1 MMRYALHRALL
12 IVPTTVAA
20 SLVVFLAMRALP
32 GDVALAILAD
42 TPHTIEVREAL
53 REELGLNKPLSVQYA
68 DWALSMVTG
77 DFGGRSLESRE
88 PIRAIL
94 ARQFPVTALLALY
107 AVAVSIVV
115 GLPLGVVGALR
126 RGRPADRIVELATT
140 GGLSL
145 PIVFTSLLT
154 LWLLLRLFGW
164 SPPIIYSSPTEDLR
178 EHVEIMLAPALLLSL
193 PYGAQLARVMRSAL
207 VAVADADYTVAARS
221 RGLSELSV
229 VVRHGVPNALLPA
242 VTMIGLQFGTI
253 VSGALVVETVF
264 GLPGIGRGVVH
275 AALARDYP
283 VVQSTVIVLVT
294 LVLATNLIVDLVYT
308 RLDPRVASTGSR
320 R

>member
-1 MMRYALHRALL
+1 MMRYALYRALL
-12 IVPTTVAA
+12 IVPTIIAA
-20 SLVVFLAMRALP
+20 SLVVFAAMRALP

-53 REELGLNKPLSVQYA
+53 REELGLNRPLPVQYA
-68 DWALSMVTG
+68 DWAWSMVTG
-77 DFGGRSLESRE
+77 DFGGHSLETRE

-94 ARQFPVTALLALY
+94 ARQLPVTALLALY
-107 AVAVSIVV
+107 AVAASLVV
-115 GLPLGVVGALR
+115 GIPLGVVGALR
-126 RGRPADRIVELATT
+126 QGRPTDRIVALATT

-154 LWLLLRLFGW
+154 LWLLLRVFGW
-164 SPPIIYSSPTEDLR
+164 SPPIIYSSPAEDLR
-178 EHVEIMLAPALLLSL
+178 EHVEIMLAPALLLSI

-207 VAVADADYTVAARS
+207 VSVTDADYMVAARS
-221 RGLSELSV
+221 RGLSPLSV

-283 VVQSTVIVLVT
+283 VVQSTVIILVT
-294 LVLATNLIVDLVYT
+294 LVLAMNLIVDLLYT
-308 RLDPRVASTGSR
+308 RLDPRVASTGAR